1 MKHQQLKGSDT
12 TMEITT
18 NKINS
23 ANAEVSATITKSD
36 LDSAADKLAKT
47 LSKTVSIP
55 GFRKGKVPVSAIKK
69 QYGEKLV
76 QDAESELIRDALNQG
91 LDELGIASES
101 LIGEPNFSKFDKK
114 EDGSIELTIKV
125 AMRPE
130 IDLGDYKAHVPP
142 VKKPKITAKA
152 VTDRIQ
158 EIAKAQAPLIDVEED
173 RGLEEGDTA
182 IIDFEGFIDGEPF
195 EGGKAEEFALA
206 IGSGQ
211 FIPGF
216 EEALIGMKA
225 GEEKTIDVTFPEN
238 YGSETLAGK
247 PAQFKVKLHK
257 IQTKEKVRMD
267 AKLAKQLLP
276 NDEDATMDK
285 VKEQV
290 QQQLENEELSKLFNE
305 KLKPELLETIV
316 AAYEFDLPE
325 FVVEQEMDM
334 ALNNKAREMSEE
346 ELNAIKDDPEKI
358 KELRETFRDEATRS
372 VKATFIIDALAKA
385 EGVEVGEQEVM
396 QTIYYEAMQTG
407 QDPQKVYEHYQNS
420 GYLPAIQMA
429 MVEDK
434 VLSGLLSSAIES
446 TEEK

>member
-1 MKHQQLKGSDT
+1 
-12 TMEITT
+12 MEITT

-23 ANAEVSATITKSD
+23 ANAEVSATITKDD
-36 LDSAADKLAKT
+36 LDANFDTMAKA
-47 LSKTVSIP
+47 LSKSANIP
-55 GFRKGKVPVSAIKK
+55 GFRKGKVPVAAVKK
-69 QYGEKLV
+69 QYADRLR
-76 QDAESELIRDALNQG
+76 QDAESEAIREALDKG
-91 LDELGIASES
+91 LNELAIAADTM
-101 LIGEPNFSKFDKK
+101 LGEPQFTMFDKK
-114 EDGSIELTIKV
+114 EDGSIVLTIKV

-130 IDLGDYKAHVPP
+130 IDLGDYKAHVPN
-142 VKKPKITAKA
+142 VEKPTITAKA

-158 EIAKAQAPLIDVEED
+158 EIAQAQAPLIDVEED

-182 IIDFEGFIDGEPF
+182 VIDFEGFVDGEPF
-195 EGGKAEEFALA
+195 EGGKAESFSLT

-216 EEALIGMKA
+216 EEALVGMKK

-238 YGSETLAGK
+238 YGNETLAGK

-257 IQTKEKVRMD
+257 IQRKEKVRMD

-276 NDEDATMDK
+276 NDEEASMDK

-290 QQQLENEELSKLFNE
+290 QKQLENEALTKLFNE
-305 KLKPELLETIV
+305 TLKPELLETIV
-316 AAYEFDLPE
+316 NAYDFDLPE

-346 ELNAIKDDPEKI
+346 ELSALKEDQEKVR
-358 KELRETFRDEATRS
+358 ELRESFRDEASRS

-396 QTIYYEAMQTG
+396 QTIYYEAMQSG
-407 QDPQKVYEHYQNS
+407 QDPQKVYEHYQQS

-434 VLSGLLSSAIES
+434 VLGGLLSANME
-446 TEEK
+446 TAEEQS

>member
-1 MKHQQLKGSDT
+1 
-12 TMEITT
+12 MEIAT

-23 ANAEVSATITKSD
+23 ANAEVSATVTKSD
-36 LDSAADKLAKT
+36 LDANFDKMAKA
-47 LSKTVSIP
+47 LSKSANIP
-55 GFRKGKVPVSAIKK
+55 GFRKGKVPVSAVKK
-69 QYGEKLV
+69 QYAERLH
-76 QDAESELIRDALNQG
+76 QDAESETIREALDKGLNELAIAADA
-91 LDELGIASES
+91 

-114 EDGSIELTIKV
+114 DDGSIELTIKV

-130 IDLGDYKAHVPP
+130 IDLGDYKAHVPE
-142 VKKPKITAKA
+142 VKKPKITAQA

-158 EIAKAQAPLIDVEED
+158 EIASAQAPLIDVEED
-173 RGLEEGDTA
+173 RGLEDGDTA
-182 IIDFEGFIDGEPF
+182 VIDFEGFVDGEPF
-195 EGGKAEEFALA
+195 EGGKAEAFSLA

-216 EEALIGMKA
+216 EEAMIGMKK
-225 GEEKTIDVTFPEN
+225 GEEKTIDVTFPES

-276 NDEDATMDK
+276 GDEEASMDK

-290 QQQLENEELSKLFNE
+290 QTQLENEELGKLFNE
-305 KLKPELLETIV
+305 TLKPELLESIV
-316 AAYEFDLPE
+316 EAYEFDLPE

-346 ELNAIKDDPEKI
+346 ALASLKDDQEKI
-358 KELRETFRDEATRS
+358 QQMRETFRDDASRS

-407 QDPQKVYEHYQNS
+407 QDPQTVYDHYKTS

-434 VLSGLLSSAIES
+434 VLGGLLSANMEA
-446 TEEK
+446 TEEKS

>member
-1 MKHQQLKGSDT
+1 
-12 TMEITT
+12 MEMTT

-23 ANAEVSATITKSD
+23 ANAEVSATVTKSD
-36 LDSAADKLAKT
+36 LEAAFDKLAKT
-47 LSKTVSIP
+47 LSKTANIP
-55 GFRKGKVPVSAIKK
+55 GFRKGKVPVAAVKK
-69 QYGEKLV
+69 QYGEKLM
-76 QDAESELIRDALNQG
+76 QDAESEAIRDVLNQG
-91 LDELGIASES
+91 LDALEIASES
-101 LIGEPNFSKFDKK
+101 LIGEPNFSKFDKQ

-125 AMRPE
+125 AMRPTIE
-130 IDLGDYKAHVPP
+130 LGDYKAHVPA

-182 IIDFEGFIDGEPF
+182 VIDFEGFVDGEPF

-216 EEALIGMKA
+216 EDALVGMKA
-225 GEEKTIDVTFPEN
+225 GEEKTIDVTFPES
-238 YGSETLAGK
+238 YGSEALAGK

-276 NDEDATMDK
+276 NDEEASMDK

-290 QQQLENEELSKLFNE
+290 QQQLENEELGKLFNE
-305 KLKPELLETIV
+305 TLKPELLETIV

-346 ELNAIKDDPEKI
+346 ELNAIKNDAEKI
-358 KELRETFRDEATRS
+358 RELRETFRDEATRS

-434 VLSGLLSSAIES
+434 VLGGLLSAALE
-446 TEEK
+446 TEEEK

>member
-1 MKHQQLKGSDT
+1 
-12 TMEITT
+12 MEIAT

-23 ANAEVSATITKSD
+23 ANAEVSATVTKSD
-36 LDSAADKLAKT
+36 LDANFDKMAKA
-47 LSKTVSIP
+47 LSKSANIP
-55 GFRKGKVPVSAIKK
+55 GFRKGKVPVSAVKK
-69 QYGEKLV
+69 QYAERLH
-76 QDAESELIRDALNQG
+76 QDAESETIREALDKGLNELAIAADA
-91 LDELGIASES
+91 

-114 EDGSIELTIKV
+114 DDGSIELTIKV

-130 IDLGDYKAHVPP
+130 IDLGDYKAHVPE
-142 VKKPKITAKA
+142 VKKPKITAQA

-158 EIAKAQAPLIDVEED
+158 EIASAQAPLIDVEED
-173 RGLEEGDTA
+173 RGLEDGDTA
-182 IIDFEGFIDGEPF
+182 VIDFEGFVDGEPF
-195 EGGKAEEFALA
+195 EGGKAEAFSLA

-216 EEALIGMKA
+216 EEAMIGMKK
-225 GEEKTIDVTFPEN
+225 GEEKTIDVTFPES

-276 NDEDATMDK
+276 GDEEASMDK
-285 VKEQV
+285 VEEQV
-290 QQQLENEELSKLFNE
+290 QTQLENEELGKLFNE
-305 KLKPELLETIV
+305 TLKPELLESIV
-316 AAYEFDLPE
+316 EAYEFDLPE

-346 ELNAIKDDPEKI
+346 ALASLKDDQEKI
-358 KELRETFRDEATRS
+358 QQMRETFRDDASRS

-407 QDPQKVYEHYQNS
+407 QDPQTVYDHYKTS

-434 VLSGLLSSAIES
+434 VLGGLLSANMEA
-446 TEEK
+446 TEEKS